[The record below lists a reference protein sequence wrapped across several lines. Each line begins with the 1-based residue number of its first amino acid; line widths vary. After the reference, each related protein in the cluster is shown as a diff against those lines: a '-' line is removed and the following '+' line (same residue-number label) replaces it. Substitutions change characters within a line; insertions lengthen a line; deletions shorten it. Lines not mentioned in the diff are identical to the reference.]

1 MSKKDGIGFGAFFG
15 DLLGRQVKETYE
27 HIADVDEAVRQHKQN
42 LEQESRIKAAQQ
54 SAIESDRY
62 SGMTEDA
69 LIKARSELEKS
80 KIEEREY
87 NKLPYSARKLRSDFS
102 RENFEKME
110 NMYFALI
117 AEWVVSQKAHKA
129 LAEKYGSVIGKTP
142 EQIQSEMREEIAKVK
157 IEFPKLDRL
166 IKNNQ

>member
-1 MSKKDGIGFGAFFG
+1 MSKKDGVGFGAFFG

-62 SGMTEDA
+62 SGMTQDA
-69 LIKARSELEKS
+69 LIKAKKEIKDLKEKNIQYSE
-80 KIEEREY
+80 
-87 NKLPYSARKLRSDFS
+87 LPYSAGMNRTLNA
-102 RENFEKME
+102 RESFEKME

-157 IEFPKLDRL
+157 IEFPKLDGL